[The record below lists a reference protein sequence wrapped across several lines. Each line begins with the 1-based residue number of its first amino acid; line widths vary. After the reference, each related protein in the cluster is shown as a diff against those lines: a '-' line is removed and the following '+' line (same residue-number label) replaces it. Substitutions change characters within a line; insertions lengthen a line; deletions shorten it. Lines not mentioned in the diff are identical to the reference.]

1 MKKKFGLFALCL
13 SLMLAACGGPAPAV
27 EPDEP
32 EEKDEISIELSDKK
46 VSIEA
51 GEEVEVEIENY
62 DDLSKVKVKVEDEDI
77 AECDIDDE
85 IITITGISEGKT
97 KVIVSAKGAEDVSIT
112 VKVTEPELPVVV
124 TPAVLFPE
132 TPTYVYHFVMDEVT
146 WFNMLD
152 CEPGYEDLAEFF
164 GELQLSID
172 FYMDFTNTTDTSG
185 NAVLYFDAAGFGRD
199 FTDALSEDDNFRRF
213 VEILMTAEGFDYYDD
228 SMYDQVVDMKDGLIS
243 ELSEEITDELSDS
256 ENMFKMTW
264 NLDANVLTLMTDYEI
279 HSVTIDEYDGSFT
292 LSLYSYD
299 LPNDPLFANGLD
311 MVFYPDR

>member
-1 MKKKFGLFALCL
+1 MKKRFGLFALCL
-13 SLMLAACGGPAPAV
+13 SLMLTACGGPAPSV

-32 EEKDEISIELSDKK
+32 DEEEISIELSDKK
-46 VSIEA
+46 VTIEA

-85 IITITGISEGKT
+85 IITITGVSEGKT

-112 VKVTEPELPVVV
+112 VKVTEPEIPVIV

-185 NAVLYFDAAGFGRD
+185 NAVLYFDAAGFGKS

-213 VEILMTAEGFDYYDD
+213 VAILMTAEGFDYYDD

-256 ENMFKMTW
+256 ENMFDMKW
-264 NLDANVLTLMTDYEI
+264 SLDANVLTLMTDYET

-299 LPNDPLFANGLD
+299 LPNDPVFANGLD

>member
-1 MKKKFGLFALCL
+1 MKKRFGLFALCL
-13 SLMLAACGGPAPAV
+13 SLMLTACGGPAPSV

-32 EEKDEISIELSDKK
+32 DEEEISIELSDKK
-46 VSIEA
+46 VTIEA

-85 IITITGISEGKT
+85 IITITGVSEGKT
-97 KVIVSAKGAEDVSIT
+97 KVIVSAKGADDVSIT
-112 VKVTEPELPVVV
+112 VKVTEPEIPVIV

-185 NAVLYFDAAGFGRD
+185 NAVLYFDAAGFGKS

-213 VEILMTAEGFDYYDD
+213 VAILMTAEGFDYYDD

-256 ENMFKMTW
+256 ENMFDMKW
-264 NLDANVLTLMTDYEI
+264 SLDANVLTLMTDYET

-299 LPNDPLFANGLD
+299 LPNDPVFANGLD